1 MPKPLEQTRC
11 SVIGGQAVIKPNSD
25 GLELSGAGVHLKS
38 EHPKVHPVSSA
49 AEGLVWDVAVVPRG
63 SLCTP
68 QV

>member
-1 MPKPLEQTRC
+1 M
-11 SVIGGQAVIKPNSD
+11 IKPNSD
-25 GLELSGAGVHLKS
+25 GLELSGAGVYLKS

-63 SLCTP
+63 SLCPP